1 QGLRRI
7 PRRHRLHPQAV
18 RDGAAPRRRR
28 ARPGRREAAR
38 GRRGQTRV
46 NAPITPAASVLLAA
60 APGSREVFLVWRS
73 PALRFMGGFVA
84 CPGGKTHDADAPLVD
99 AASGVS
105 LQLLGAVR
113 ELFEET
119 GVLLARCEDGSFP
132 PSSDEMSRLRNDLL
146 ENRIT

>member
-1 QGLRRI
+1 M
-7 PRRHRLHPQAV
+7 
-18 RDGAAPRRRR
+18 
-28 ARPGRREAAR
+28 
-38 GRRGQTRV
+38 

-84 CPGGKTHDADAPLVD
+84 FPGGKTHDADAPLVD

-119 GVLLARCEDGSFP
+119 EIGRAHV
-132 PSSDEMSRLRNDLL
+132 
-146 ENRIT
+146 